1 MVPRNRDLQGLVSRS
16 NSVCCSQEI
25 WSAHFDRGLT
35 PRGWSLMQI
44 SGAQIPRQS
53 WARVQ
58 GFKPLMRKPF
68 HENTPHATN
77 ESWCLSCDYGKQFP
91 LQHLHRSPI
100 FLDSHSLFHVRRSR
114 GLKSSLSTIR
124 YLRFAHTTQSFAKL
138 NDVQTSGLDI
148 STP

>member
-1 MVPRNRDLQGLVSRS
+1 LVPRNRDLQGVVSRS
-16 NSVCCSQEI
+16 NTVVVPKRS
-25 WSAHFDRGLT
+25 WSEHFDRGPT

-91 LQHLHRSPI
+91 LQYLHRSPI
-100 FLDSHSLFHVRRSR
+100 FWTATRFSMFVEAAGWKAAVNNSISPFCSHNTVFRKAQRCPNF
-114 GLKSSLSTIR
+114 G
-124 YLRFAHTTQSFAKL
+124 
-138 NDVQTSGLDI
+138 
-148 STP
+148 P